1 MKEQENMSDKTNEWV
16 ELGVPMDI
24 AKGLLTRGITAP
36 FPIQSATL
44 PDALAGRDICGKAPT
59 GSGKTLAFGIA
70 MALNVK
76 QGKPGR
82 PRGLVLLPTRE
93 LALQVADELAM
104 LTARSGI
111 KVAAVYGGAGYGPQ
125 VKKARAAAIL
135 VATPGRLEDLIERRD
150 VHLGDVDVAVIDEA
164 DRMADMGFLPAV
176 KRIMKAVRPQRQT
189 LLFSATLD
197 GDISSLIRDF
207 QHNPARHEVQKDED
221 ALDIEHEFWE
231 VTRDERTKRTAEIIR
246 RFDSGIVFCRTKH
259 GCDRVAKNLESLGLT
274 TSVIHGNKSQAQRE
288 RALQQFKQGKSSVL
302 VATDV
307 AARGIHIDAVPCV
320 VHFDLPEDP
329 KDYVHRSGR
338 TGRAGMKGHVVSLV
352 ERSQRRAV
360 AQMAKAVNV
369 EAVITPPTVAAPAI
383 VARPGDVGAVRVA
396 LG

>member
-1 MKEQENMSDKTNEWV
+1 MAINNDEWV
-16 ELGVPMDI
+16 GLGVPVAI
-24 AKGLLTRGITAP
+24 ASGLVARGIRAP
-36 FPIQSATL
+36 FPIQAATL

-70 MALNVK
+70 MAVNVRAA
-76 QGKPGR
+76 KPGR

-93 LALQVADELAM
+93 LALQVATEIAM
-104 LTARSGI
+104 LTKGSPI
-111 KVAAVYGGAGYGPQ
+111 HVAAVYGGAGYGPQ
-125 VKKARAAAIL
+125 VKKARAASIL

-176 KRIMKAVRPQRQT
+176 KRIMRAVRPERQT

-197 GDISSLIRDF
+197 GDINALIKEF
-207 QHNPARHEVQKDED
+207 QKDPARHEVQRDEE
-221 ALDIEHEFWE
+221 ALEIDHEFWE
-231 VTRDERTKRTAEIIR
+231 VLRDERTKRTAQIIE
-246 RFDSGIVFCRTKH
+246 RFESGIVFCRTKH
-259 GCDRVAKNLESLGLT
+259 GCDRVARNLETFGLT
-274 TSVIHGNKSQAQRE
+274 TAVIHGNKSQAQRE
-288 RALQQFKQGKSSVL
+288 RSLQQFKQGKASVL

-307 AARGIHIDAVPCV
+307 AARGIHVDAVPCV

-338 TGRAGMKGHVVSLV
+338 TGRAGMKGHVFALV

-360 AQMAKAVNV
+360 AQMARAVG
-369 EAVITPPTVAAPAI
+369 ADGTIIDAPQAGGGG
-383 VARPGDVGAVRVA
+383 VVRPGDLGGVRVPRS
-396 LG
+396 

>member
-1 MKEQENMSDKTNEWV
+1 MSANTNEWV
-16 ELGVPMDI
+16 SLGVPESI
-24 AKGLLTRGITAP
+24 ASGLVTRGILAP
-36 FPIQSATL
+36 FPIQAATL

-70 MALNVK
+70 MAMNVR
-76 QGKPGR
+76 QAKPGR

-93 LALQVADELAM
+93 LALQVATEIAM
-104 LTARSGI
+104 LTKGSSI
-111 KVAAVYGGAGYGPQ
+111 HVAAVYGGAGYGPQ
-125 VKKARAAAIL
+125 VKKARAASIL
-135 VATPGRLEDLIERRD
+135 VATPGRLEDLIDRRD

-176 KRIMKAVRPQRQT
+176 KRIMRAVRPERQT

-197 GDISSLIRDF
+197 GDITALIREF
-207 QHNPARHEVQKDED
+207 QNEPARHEVQRDEE
-221 ALDIEHEFWE
+221 ALEIDHEFWE
-231 VTRDERTKRTAEIIR
+231 VPRDERTKRTAQIIR

-259 GCDRVAKNLESLGLT
+259 GCDRVAKNLETFGLR

-288 RALQQFKQGKSSVL
+288 RSLQQFKQGKADVL

-307 AARGIHIDAVPCV
+307 AARGIHVDAVPCV

-338 TGRAGMKGHVVSLV
+338 TGRAGMKGHVFSLV
-352 ERSQRRAV
+352 EKSQRRAV
-360 AQMAKAVNV
+360 AQMAKAVGVDGTIV
-369 EAVITPPTVAAPAI
+369 EAPHEGEETMV
-383 VARPGDVGAVRVA
+383 RPGDLGGVRVS
-396 LG
+396 LL

>member
-1 MKEQENMSDKTNEWV
+1 MPPTTAEWTA
-16 ELGVPMDI
+16 LGVPATI
-24 AKGLLTRGITAP
+24 AEGLVTRGILAP
-36 FPIQSATL
+36 FPIQAATL
-44 PDALAGRDICGKAPT
+44 PDAVAGRDICGKAPT

-70 MALNVK
+70 MAMNVSA
-76 QGKPGR
+76 GKAGR

-93 LALQVADELAM
+93 LALQVAEELAM
-104 LTARSGI
+104 LTRNSSH

-125 VKKARAAAIL
+125 VKKARAASII
-135 VATPGRLEDLIERRD
+135 VATPGRLEDLIDRRD
-150 VHLGDVDVAVIDEA
+150 INLGDVDIAVIDEA

-176 KRIMKAVRPQRQT
+176 KRIMRMVRPERQT

-197 GDISSLIRDF
+197 GDISALIREF
-207 QHNPARHEVQKDED
+207 QKYPVRHEVQRDD
-221 ALDIEHEFWE
+221 SALEIDHEFWA
-231 VTRDERTKRTAEIIR
+231 VTRDERTMRTAQIIR
-246 RFDSGIVFCRTKH
+246 RFESGIVFCRTKH

-288 RALQQFKQGKSSVL
+288 KALQQFKQGRAEVL

-307 AARGIHIDAVPCV
+307 AARGIHVDAVPCV

-338 TGRAGMKGHVVSLV
+338 TGRAGMKGHVFSLV

-360 AQMAKAVNV
+360 VQMAKAVKV
-369 EAVITPPTVAAPAI
+369 EAEIVDPPSEGEALV
-383 VARPGDVGAVRVA
+383 VRPGAIGAVRVA
-396 LG
+396 LV